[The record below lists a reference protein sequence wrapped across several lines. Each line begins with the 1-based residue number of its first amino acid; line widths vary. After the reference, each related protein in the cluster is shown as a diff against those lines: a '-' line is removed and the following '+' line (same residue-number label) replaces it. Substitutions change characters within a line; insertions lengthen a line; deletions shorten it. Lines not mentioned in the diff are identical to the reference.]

1 MNYNTLKTQHSK
13 ELNDFPMA
21 FAFSNEQFAEGLEK
35 LGITKDEALSIPGNG
50 FIRKTDGEAFTE
62 LFRRHN
68 QEMAEALT
76 HDDFMVQAIEY
87 ELGNHEY
94 CITYNPEPA
103 LDALGLSLKNE
114 RVARLFKVARESYE
128 SNVIDW

>member
-1 MNYNTLKTQHSK
+1 MNYRTLKTQHAK
-13 ELNDFPMA
+13 ELNDFPMS
-21 FAFSNEQFAEGLEK
+21 FAFSEKQFAEGLEK
-35 LGITKDEALSIPGNG
+35 LGITKDEALSIPGGG
-50 FIRKTDGEAFTE
+50 FIRKTDGDALTE

-68 QEMAEALT
+68 KEMAEELT

-94 CITYNPEPA
+94 CVTYDPEPA

-114 RVARLFKVARESYE
+114 RVARLFKVARKSYE
-128 SNVIDW
+128 SKVVDW